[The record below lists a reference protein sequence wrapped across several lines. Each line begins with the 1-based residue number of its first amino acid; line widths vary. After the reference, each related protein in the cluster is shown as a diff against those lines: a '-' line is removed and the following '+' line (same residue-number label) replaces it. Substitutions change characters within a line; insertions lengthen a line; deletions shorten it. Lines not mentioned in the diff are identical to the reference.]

1 MGGERRQSLWILAAL
16 TVAAG
21 LLGSAAIGTGL
32 TKQDAAPADPIRDN
46 NRGVALMEQ
55 FRHGAR
61 VDSRPP
67 RGPSAAGAEHFTL
80 FAKIDNLFDED
91 YETFGLFG
99 EADEVLGDEFDDP
112 RFLSPASPRSGW
124 IGVRLTR

>member
-1 MGGERRQSLWILAAL
+1 MRKPSMKEQTSVGGERRRSPWLLVAL

-55 FRHGAR
+55 FRHGEAMAAFRR
-61 VDSRPP
+61 VTAAAFRTCVSIAFCCAGVGRPAP
-67 RGPSAAGAEHFTL
+67 IPMA
-80 FAKIDNLFDED
+80 
-91 YETFGLFG
+91 
-99 EADEVLGDEFDDP
+99 
-112 RFLSPASPRSGW
+112 
-124 IGVRLTR
+124 